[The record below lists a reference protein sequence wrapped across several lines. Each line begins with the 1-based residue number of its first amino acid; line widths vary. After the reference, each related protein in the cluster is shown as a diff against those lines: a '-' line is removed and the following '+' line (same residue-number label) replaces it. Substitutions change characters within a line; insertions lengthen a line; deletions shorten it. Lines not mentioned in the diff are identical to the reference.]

1 MNSSVFITLI
11 SLAIVGALAYFAAIG
26 FRGSGRTKEVAPNLD
41 KYKSDDELET
51 NHLDRTLSVAVLVA
65 SLLTVMIPLYYLGEE
80 NRQEEFVE
88 YFDEVSVE
96 RGEYLYEE
104 FGCGNCHGVDGGGG
118 AASYVEKRSGVSVT
132 WAAPAINNVFY
143 RYDAEEIRYWLVF
156 GRANSPMPA
165 WGLEGGGPMNDGQ
178 LDDLI
183 DYLRYFQIPQEEELQ
198 NIEVNVNSA
207 LLRIENSSLQV
218 QSEIAKQLD
227 LIEAITIAPTQL
239 PIVQEAVKVVSSLI
253 EKENGIDSDEDGLF
267 DSVETELST
276 YSASIAESLGTQ
288 VLNLNPEEEESTPGR
303 KDLSVAR
310 GYLSQLQSSEI
321 NLGILVEGQEKFL
334 NEANSGLVFLEEALE
349 NQLWNVDF
357 QEIADRTFEGDYDL
371 AVRSVGLFNAYCA
384 RCHTA
389 GYSAGAAYT
398 KKIASGGLGPALRS
412 GRANIQFKARE
423 DMVDF
428 IFNGSVNG
436 KGYGVNGVGGGK
448 MPGFGAVLPESDIG
462 LVIDYL
468 RGMMPDA

>member
-321 NLGILVEGQEKFL
+321 NLGILVEGKEKFL

-428 IFNGSVNG
+428 IINGSVNG

>member
-1 MNSSVFITLI
+1 
-11 SLAIVGALAYFAAIG
+11 
-26 FRGSGRTKEVAPNLD
+26 
-41 KYKSDDELET
+41 
-51 NHLDRTLSVAVLVA
+51 
-65 SLLTVMIPLYYLGEE
+65 MIPLYYLGEE

-88 YFDEVSVE
+88 YFDEVSVV
-96 RGEYLYEE
+96 RGENLYEE
-104 FGCGNCHGVDGGGG
+104 FGCGNCHGVDGSGG

-143 RYDAEEIRYWLVF
+143 RYDSEEIRYWLIY

-183 DYLRYFQIPQEEELQ
+183 DYLRYFQISQQEELQ
-198 NIEVNVNSA
+198 NIEANINSA
-207 LLRIENSSLQV
+207 LLRIDNSSLQV
-218 QSEIAKQLD
+218 ESEIVRQVE
-227 LIEAITIAPTQL
+227 LIDAINIAPTQL
-239 PIVQEAVKVVSSLI
+239 PIVEEAVSVISALI

-267 DSVETELST
+267 DSVEVEISA
-276 YSASIAESLGTQ
+276 YSATISEALGTQ
-288 VLNLNPEEEESTPGR
+288 VLNLNPEEEESIPGR

-321 NLGILVEGQEKFL
+321 NLGILVEGKEKFL
-334 NEANSGLVFLEEALE
+334 DEATSGLAFLEEALE
-349 NQLWNVDF
+349 NELWSVDF
-357 QEIADRTFEGDYDL
+357 QEIAERTYEGDYDK
-371 AVRSVGLFNAYCA
+371 AVRAVGIFNAYCA

-428 IFNGSVNG
+428 IIKGSENG

>member
-11 SLAIVGALAYFAAIG
+11 SLAIIGALAYFAAIG
-26 FRGSGRTKEVAPNLD
+26 FRGSGRTKDIAPNLD
-41 KYKSDDELET
+41 RYKSDDELET

-65 SLLTVMIPLYYLGEE
+65 SLLTVMIPLYYLGEQ
-80 NRQEEFVE
+80 NRQEEFIE

-96 RGEYLYEE
+96 RGEHLYEE
-104 FGCGNCHGVDGGGG
+104 FGCGNCHGVDGSGG

-143 RYDAEEIRYWLVF
+143 RYDSEEIRYWLIF

-183 DYLRYFQIPQEEELQ
+183 DYLRYFQIPQQEELQ
-198 NIEVNVNSA
+198 NIERNVNSA

-218 QSEIAKQLD
+218 ESEIAKQLE

-239 PIVQEAVKVVSSLI
+239 PIVQEAVKVVASLI

-267 DSVETELST
+267 DSVELELST
-276 YSASIAESLGTQ
+276 YSASISESLGTQ
-288 VLNLNPEEEESTPGR
+288 VLNLNPQEEESTPGR

-310 GYLSQLQSSEI
+310 GYLSQLQSSQI

-334 NEANSGLVFLEEALE
+334 NEATTGLAFLEEALA
-349 NQLWNVDF
+349 NQLWSVDF
-357 QEIADRTFEGDYDL
+357 QEIAERTFEGDYEL

-398 KKIASGGLGPALRS
+398 KTIASGGLGPALKS

-428 IFNGSVNG
+428 IINGSVNG

-462 LVIDYL
+462 LIIDYL